1 MLIKKRDTSG
11 LVTATVLYSKI
22 TEVENKIPNT
32 CSLVTRT
39 VLNIKISEVEN
50 RFPDYAKYVTTP
62 KFNKLMAENFAT
74 SKLIQC
80 TKLILIINQQA
91 LINEVLQIK

>member
-1 MLIKKRDTSG
+1 MIKKRDTGG
-11 LVTATVLYSKI
+11 LITTTVLNSKI

-50 RFPDYAKYVTTP
+50 RFPYYAKYINTL
-62 KFNKLMAENFAT
+62 KFNKLMAENFT
-74 SKLIQC
+74 TRLK
-80 TKLILIINQQA
+80 QA
-91 LINEVLQIK
+91 DIV